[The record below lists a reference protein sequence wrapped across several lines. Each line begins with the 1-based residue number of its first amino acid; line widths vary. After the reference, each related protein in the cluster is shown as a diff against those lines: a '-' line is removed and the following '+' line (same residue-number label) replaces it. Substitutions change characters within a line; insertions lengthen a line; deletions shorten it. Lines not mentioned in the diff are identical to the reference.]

1 MKAMPPTNAKTMPA
15 KQNTDSTARMMA
27 VLSPGRTASDTVSSH
42 DEQSAI
48 ISLIL
53 GVVEPVG
60 QQTQAEGQLMPGSRP
75 VIADVDGRMPW
86 SATSSRESAPA
97 FRPAVNRVPS
107 KSKELTTA
115 RGGRTGAMSQKVRIE
130 RVDVM
135 GATPFLGLS
144 DNDDPG
150 SARLYSKDPDQV
162 MTWLCDAWRTRFN
175 QLRSRRKK
183 YGPNKKLQPIT
194 DRVDE
199 RTHAQARHDCSWMAA
214 VPSLLLNSP
223 EKLEKQDWYAAVKRR
238 KTLRGKHLDPGRM
251 PRFKSRRKSDLTF
264 ACWYDDGGAT
274 LVSSNTTG
282 ATGRSSSTGRIPP
295 DTGMR
300 MTRGCGSASSSVSGF
315 PSRSATIRR

>member
-1 MKAMPPTNAKTMPA
+1 
-15 KQNTDSTARMMA
+15 
-27 VLSPGRTASDTVSSH
+27 
-42 DEQSAI
+42 
-48 ISLIL
+48 
-53 GVVEPVG
+53 
-60 QQTQAEGQLMPGSRP
+60 
-75 VIADVDGRMPW
+75 
-86 SATSSRESAPA
+86 
-97 FRPAVNRVPS
+97 
-107 KSKELTTA
+107 
-115 RGGRTGAMSQKVRIE
+115 MSQKVRIE
-130 RVDVM
+130 CVDVM

-264 ACWYDDGGAT
+264 ACWYDDGRNARFVKYNRHHGAVIINGQNPT
-274 LVSSNTTG
+274 GYRHKDDMGVRFSIVIRVRLSQPIRDYSSVR
-282 ATGRSSSTGRIPP
+282 ATGHGVNSCSLTTRCPYAVRVPPRRWAWTVDAYTTWRILMATTMTCPKSSSSGSTGRYAADRRHRRAPSGCP
-295 DTGMR
+295 RPHHGKRTG
-300 MTRGCGSASSSVSGF
+300 
-315 PSRSATIRR
+315 

>member
-1 MKAMPPTNAKTMPA
+1 M
-15 KQNTDSTARMMA
+15 
-27 VLSPGRTASDTVSSH
+27 
-42 DEQSAI
+42 
-48 ISLIL
+48 
-53 GVVEPVG
+53 
-60 QQTQAEGQLMPGSRP
+60 
-75 VIADVDGRMPW
+75 
-86 SATSSRESAPA
+86 
-97 FRPAVNRVPS
+97 NRAPS
-107 KSKELTTA
+107 KSEELTTA
-115 RGGRTGAMSQKVRIE
+115 RGGRIGAMSQKVRIE
-130 RVDVM
+130 RVDVR

-251 PRFKSRRKSDLTF
+251 PRFKSRRKIRSDVRL
-264 ACWYDDGGAT
+264 
-274 LVSSNTTG
+274 LV
-282 ATGRSSSTGRIPP
+282 
-295 DTGMR
+295 
-300 MTRGCGSASSSVSGF
+300 
-315 PSRSATIRR
+315 